1 MIRFKVSKSDGLY
14 TGFTCEGHAGYA
26 EEGYD
31 IICAAVSVLSVN
43 LVNSIEEFTE
53 DGMDVTSGDGLI
65 ELRLD
70 GELSQEGQLLMR
82 AYILGIQSVQ
92 KTYGNE
98 YIELVFKEV

>member
-1 MIRFKVSKSDGLY
+1 MITFTVWKSEHQYKGFESK
-14 TGFTCEGHAGYA
+14 GHADYA
-26 EEGYD
+26 EDGDD
-31 IICAAVSVLSVN
+31 ILCAAVSALTIN
-43 LVNSIEEFTE
+43 AVNSIEEFTE

-82 AYILGIQSVQ
+82 SYILGIQSVQ

>member
-1 MIRFKVSKSDGLY
+1 MIKITVYSRQDQY
-14 TGFTCEGHAGYA
+14 TGFRSEGHAGYA

-70 GELSQEGQLLMR
+70 VELSQEGQLLMR

>member
-1 MIRFKVSKSDGLY
+1 MITITVKKRKGTYLELISK
-14 TGFTCEGHAGYA
+14 GHAGYA
-26 EEGYD
+26 AEGYD

>member
-1 MIRFKVSKSDGLY
+1 MIEIEIIRKGDRIISLTSK
-14 TGFTCEGHAGYA
+14 GHAGYA